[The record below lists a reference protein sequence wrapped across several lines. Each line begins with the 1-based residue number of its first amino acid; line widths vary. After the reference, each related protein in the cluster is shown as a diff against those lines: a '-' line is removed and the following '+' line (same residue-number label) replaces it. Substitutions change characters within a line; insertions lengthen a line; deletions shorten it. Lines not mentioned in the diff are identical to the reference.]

1 MSLEDEDDD
10 APRTDYYQFLPIGL
24 AALLTAAAIGLCF
37 FTFTVPPEKPA
48 AAAPAV
54 ARDSGNGE
62 VMIGVG
68 GGSTIHQSQ
77 TAADPHKRP

>member
-1 MSLEDEDDD
+1 MSLDDDDDD
-10 APRTDYYQFLPIGL
+10 APRPDYYQFLPIGL

-48 AAAPAV
+48 AKPAAAT
-54 ARDSGNGE
+54 SGGGE

-68 GGSTIHQSQ
+68 KGSTIHPKP
-77 TAADPHKRP
+77 DPGVP